1 MDDAKERPRDA
12 NEGEGSR
19 TADERD
25 RQDATDF
32 ARRGDPLRKAI
43 EAEREVEN
51 YRDEYEHAEKSGR
64 SRSAGDAEADRSA
77 LPTRER
83 ALGTPPALPF
93 GSADSR
99 LRPR

>member
-51 YRDEYEHAEKSGR
+51 YRDEYEHGR
-64 SRSAGDAEADRSA
+64 SRTAGDAEADRSA